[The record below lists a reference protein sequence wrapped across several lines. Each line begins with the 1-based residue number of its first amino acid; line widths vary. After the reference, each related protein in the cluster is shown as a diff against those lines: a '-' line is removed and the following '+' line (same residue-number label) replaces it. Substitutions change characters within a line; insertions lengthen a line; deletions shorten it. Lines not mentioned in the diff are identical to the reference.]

1 MVSGIRLFGERVFV
15 HLFLHFARSR
25 STNIK
30 MEQANCALNESLRE
44 MLRAATQYQHNH
56 SPSHLSCLLKQLE
69 ALQSSCSRSSSIRII
84 QNSDQLEWI
93 ECLTFLVDVLRER
106 ESSLD
111 LVRPVLKTLCVLA
124 QASNIQKLL
133 CDTFNLCPIL
143 AAQIVSLGS
152 LEEEESSLVEAL
164 KLLQRLSY
172 GRRVD
177 YHQDNMSTLLS
188 FLVDVVM
195 EGREPLMPFVLGSL
209 ANLCR
214 NNVLVQSA
222 IQNSPHRNKKELWK
236 TLISYFDNDNYM
248 LVISS
253 LSVFTSLRLNNADGQ
268 KAFFEASNIEHI
280 LQVIFMIMG
289 NGFKT
294 MAWKYAA
301 DLLVDLLRLPQMQIC
316 IKRYRH
322 LTKCLSEI
330 LTLLALGS
338 EENVAEFFQ
347 VLLSFCQAS
356 AVRQTLTIILFSSLV
371 QGRLSSQVLLESV
384 RQHAQPLNAGTD
396 PLVACLHWAAHLSKT
411 DNTTACAALNF
422 LLDSCQDCMYGSDGS
437 KTLQHLIPAF
447 VELLVQQE
455 QTKSTEKIICILKLL
470 AVLCSDKESR
480 GKVGELL
487 KWSLFSELVEKQLT
501 NSYMSYVA
509 ATTQFLGNTD
519 SKKVSG
525 HCILLT
531 LDLAV
536 KLRKHVKDLQEY
548 LTKVLHDSR
557 LLDVLAM
564 GLASP
569 DQEHVGMA
577 LQLICFAMGTE
588 EAQPDVILCSSVACL
603 NKQKHLDSSRH
614 HTSLDMN
621 SSNSSLS
628 KVPRLEGMYSTDNKE
643 NHRPSPLCCSTPVP
657 QMENMTKKEQTISSE
672 HQQHSIESLIERMES
687 VMEPKDSKSA
697 EVIEIF
703 EHHIKAL
710 QIKEEHLNNLLEAK
724 SMAVTQADR
733 VIAQLRTREA
743 AHAIEM
749 KKLQSV
755 LKKSEGRIEQT
766 VTEMNGLKIHS
777 EQLKAQ
783 LNKQLEG
790 KVEEIEALNK
800 KYNLLSEKCSE
811 LQDSISTAKQEKKS
825 LSNMLDDLQKAHEV
839 LKEQYTISCGQS
851 KQLEEERK
859 TLSKQLKEKEQA
871 LQKSTSSLQALQ
883 TKYKDTEKERLEL
896 EKEKEDFE
904 VYVDKLRD
912 QLSTSENSCRL
923 FKQRVGILEGINQ
936 EQDTKLEQQAKRIA
950 EVEAELEKHNQIVS
964 FITSMN
970 LNTGGAGKK

>member
-1 MVSGIRLFGERVFV
+1 MD
-15 HLFLHFARSR
+15 
-25 STNIK
+25 
-30 MEQANCALNESLRE
+30 QASSLLNESLRE
-44 MLRAATQYQHNH
+44 MLRAATQYQHN
-56 SPSHLSCLLKQLE
+56 PSNSQLICLLKQLE
-69 ALQSSCSRSSSIRII
+69 ALQSACSRSSSIRLI
-84 QNSDQLEWI
+84 QSNDQIEWI

-106 ESSLD
+106 QSSLD
-111 LVRPVLKTLCVLA
+111 LVRPVLKTLCILA

-133 CDTFNLCPIL
+133 YETFNMCPVL
-143 AAQIVSLGS
+143 AGQIVTLSS
-152 LEEEESSLVEAL
+152 IEEEETSLLEGL
-164 KLLQRLSY
+164 KLLQKLSY

-177 YHQDNMSTLLS
+177 YHQDNMETLLN
-188 FLVDVVM
+188 FLVDAVM
-195 EGREPLMPFVLGSL
+195 EGRELLMPSVLGSL

-222 IQNSPHRNKKELWK
+222 IQNSSQRSKKALWK
-236 TLISYFDNDNYM
+236 TLCSYFDNDNYM

-253 LSVFTSLRLNNADGQ
+253 LSAFTSLRLNNADGQ

-280 LQVIFMIMG
+280 LQIIFMIMS

-301 DLLVDLLRLPQMQIC
+301 DLLTDLLRLPQMQIC

-322 LTKCLSEI
+322 LTKCMSEV
-330 LTLLALGS
+330 LTLLATGS
-338 EENVAEFFQ
+338 EENIAEFFQ
-347 VLLSFCQAS
+347 VLLNMCQAP
-356 AVRQTLTIILFSSLV
+356 AVRQTVTIILFSSLT
-371 QGRLSSQVLLESV
+371 QGRLSSQTLVDRV
-384 RQHAQPLNAGTD
+384 QQHTQPLGAGTD
-396 PLVACLHWAAHLSKT
+396 PLVACLHWAAHMSKT
-411 DNTTACAALNF
+411 DNRVASAALDF
-422 LLDSCQDCMYGSDGS
+422 LIDSCQDCMCGADGS
-437 KTLQHLIPAF
+437 KTLQHLIPAV
-447 VELLVQQE
+447 VELLRQQE
-455 QTKSTEKIICILKLL
+455 QTKSTEKVTPIVRLL
-470 AVLCSDKESR
+470 SVLCSDKENRAS
-480 GKVGELL
+480 VGALL
-487 KWSLFSELVEKQLT
+487 KASIFSQLVEKQLT

-509 ATTQFLGNTD
+509 ATTPFLGDTD
-519 SKKVSG
+519 LKKVSG

-536 KLRKHVKDLQEY
+536 KLRKYVKELQEY
-548 LTKVLHDSR
+548 LTKILHDSR

-569 DQEHVGMA
+569 DQEHVSMA

-603 NKQKHLDSSRH
+603 NKQKHQPAFSRH
-614 HTSLDMN
+614 HLSMDIN
-621 SSNSSLS
+621 SSDSSIS
-628 KVPRLEGMYSTDNKE
+628 KIPRLEGVYHADNKE
-643 NHRPSPLCCSTPVP
+643 NQRPSPLCCSTPVM
-657 QMENMTKKEQTISSE
+657 QVENMARREPSDNKQIPGKE

-697 EVIEIF
+697 EVIEVF

-724 SMAVTQADR
+724 AIAVTQADR

-743 AHAIEM
+743 SHAIEM

-755 LKKSEGRIEQT
+755 LKKSEGKIEQT
-766 VTEMNGLKIHS
+766 VSEMNGLRIQS

-783 LNKQLEG
+783 LDKQLEG
-790 KVEEIEALNK
+790 KVEEIETLNK
-800 KYNLLSEKCSE
+800 KYSALTEKCSE
-811 LQDSISTAKQEKKS
+811 LQDMISTAKQEKKS
-825 LSNMLDDLQKAHEV
+825 LSNMLDDLQKAHET

-883 TKYKDTEKERLEL
+883 TKYKETEKERLEL
-896 EKEKEDFE
+896 EKEKDDFE

-936 EQDTKLEQQAKRIA
+936 EQDTKLEQQTKRIA

-970 LNTGGAGKK
+970 LNTGQGGASKK